1 MIITIFFEFLFMM
14 MSGILGIIIG
24 HKSNNLKLVKSIII
38 GFITYMMLS
47 AISVVI
53 LYIAGL
59 LNPDIMLVFS
69 SMDISSNAL
78 KDMMI
83 VGVISVFLFYVIKL
97 AVTNAI
103 KEYNNEKK

>member
-47 AISVVI
+47 AISVAI

-69 SMDISSNAL
+69 SMDISSNVL

-83 VGVISVFLFYVIKL
+83 VGIIVYAVYNVIIFAGNKL
-97 AVTNAI
+97 LNKGVNVD
-103 KEYNNEKK
+103 

>member
-1 MIITIFFEFLFMM
+1 

-38 GFITYMMLS
+38 GFFTYMMLS
-47 AISVVI
+47 AISVAI

-83 VGVISVFLFYVIKL
+83 VGIIVYAVYNVIIYFAGNKL
-97 AVTNAI
+97 LNKGVNVD
-103 KEYNNEKK
+103 